1 MNKIDTKSLVF
12 SWLGKPTPVEIVPLS
27 LQHVAAM
34 VVGCVTPAIIVSN
47 ICGLSPADSVILIQ
61 SALIISGL
69 ATLSTAFPHLRK
81 SRLWTAGHYGR
92 QLCLSSHPYQHRQ

>member
-69 ATLSTAFPHLRK
+69 ATLVQLFPIFGKVGSGLPVIMGA
-81 SRLWTAGHYGR
+81 SFAYLPT
-92 QLCLSSHPYQHRQ
+92 L